1 MKEGDDNTS
10 FFHDVAN
17 GRRNRNYIPCIKYNG
32 ATMADPKDI
41 GKVFTDRFQHQFGLK
56 RSNQFMIDFRKLLVN
71 KNFVDLSQLE
81 RPFLIEEVKTAVF
94 DLGKNKAP
102 GPDGFPLLFFRQFWE
117 IIKLDLLNLCEDFYW
132 GIANLEHIN

>member
-1 MKEGDDNTS
+1 M
-10 FFHDVAN
+10 
-17 GRRNRNYIPCIKYNG
+17 
-32 ATMADPKDI
+32 
-41 GKVFTDRFQHQFGLK
+41 
-56 RSNQFMIDFRKLLVN
+56 N

-102 GPDGFPLLFFRQFWE
+102 GPDGFPLLFFRQFCE